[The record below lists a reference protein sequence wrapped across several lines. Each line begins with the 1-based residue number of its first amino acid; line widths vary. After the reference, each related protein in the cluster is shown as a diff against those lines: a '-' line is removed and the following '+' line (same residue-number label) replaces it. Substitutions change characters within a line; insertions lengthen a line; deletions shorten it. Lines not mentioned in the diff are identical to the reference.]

1 MGAGS
6 KRPKARIQILP
17 ADTCGQKTACGGRI
31 QMETNGRSNSACDV
45 ASRGELKMR
54 WRSRRDREQDLE
66 RELRSDLELEAN
78 DRREQVLSPEEALH
92 AAQRALGN
100 TTYLAEETREMW
112 GWSSVERFAQD
123 VRLSLRALRR
133 SPGFVLFAVLALAL
147 GAMPAIFSVV
157 DAVLLRPL
165 PFRRADRLV
174 EVWEDASHMGFP
186 KATPAPA

>member
-6 KRPKARIQILP
+6 KRPTARIQILP

-78 DRREQVLSPEEALH
+78 ERREQGLSPEETRH
-92 AAQRALGN
+92 AAQRARGN
-100 TTYLAEETREMW
+100 TTHLAQETR
-112 GWSSVERFAQD
+112 G
-123 VRLSLRALRR
+123 
-133 SPGFVLFAVLALAL
+133 
-147 GAMPAIFSVV
+147 
-157 DAVLLRPL
+157 
-165 PFRRADRLV
+165 
-174 EVWEDASHMGFP
+174 MGGGGS
-186 KATPAPA
+186 A